1 MKQQLLVRLATLD
14 RQIVA
19 KEALLE
25 ERKKQ
30 FQQLEDLVNTLQ
42 KEKNLLEKVDET
54 LLAVSSK
61 VLGQSITTIDKLVTA
76 GLKAV
81 FRDQNLEFHTKVD
94 KSRGKTSVEFA
105 LVEDGRV
112 KPLMDSYGG
121 GPLVVAGVLLRIATI
136 MVLNLRRILVLD
148 ETLSHVSEQYVAP
161 TSALLKK
168 LCKELD
174 FEILVITH
182 NPELAESADKHY
194 KAKRSTEGTVFELV
208 K

>member
-1 MKQQLLVRLATLD
+1 MKDQLEKRLTTID
-14 RQIVA
+14 RLIVA
-19 KEALLE
+19 KEALLQ
-25 ERKKQ
+25 ERKD
-30 FQQLEDLVNTLQ
+30 QLSRLETKVQSLHT
-42 KEKNLLEKVDET
+42 EKILLEKVDET

-94 KSRGKTSVEFA
+94 KSRGKTSVEF
-105 LVEDGRV
+105 LLSDDGRI

-136 MVLNLRRILVLD
+136 MILNLRRVLVLD
-148 ETLSHVSEQYVAP
+148 ESLSHVSPEYVGP
-161 TSALLKK
+161 TSALLRR
-168 LCKELD
+168 LAKELD
-174 FEILVITH
+174 FSILMITQQ
-182 NPELAESADKHY
+182 PEFAQHADRHY
-194 KAKRSTEGTVFELV
+194 KAKHTAAGTEFELA